1 LDKSTTDSKS
11 DTVGDGSQKE
21 GEVGEWESPG
31 VGGRSSLS
39 CSESGD
45 VVGELWVLLVV
56 VDEGDAEL
64 DDGER
69 KWRGMAGDLLAERGV
84 DGAGDRRD
92 RLEASF
98 PCLDPIGVRG

>member
-1 LDKSTTDSKS
+1 M
-11 DTVGDGSQKE
+11 
-21 GEVGEWESPG
+21 
-31 VGGRSSLS
+31 
-39 CSESGD
+39 
-45 VVGELWVLLVV
+45 V

-92 RLEASF
+92 RLEGSW
-98 PCLDPIGVRG
+98 PGLDLIGVR